1 MLPALASFT
10 DHLFEEDTELPTK
23 AWGAC
28 ATNTTQRLTLTFLDT
43 HETPHGSLLYLL
55 RHLILT
61 PPNFLS
67 YCCLPKCHCFCCI
80 TMGTA
85 AVPSVP
91 ILPPPITFSSPK
103 LAAKIFYVQPEIQS
117 LTTKLMLTFWCSPA
131 SQPIHFQLRRK

>member
-1 MLPALASFT
+1 MLFFFFLFTYFKLLESVIIQYILLSFAEW
-10 DHLFEEDTELPTK
+10 DAACLGFIHIHLIKEDIELPTK

-43 HETPHGSLLYLL
+43 HERTHGSLLYLQ

-67 YCCLPKCHCFCCI
+67 CCCLPKCHCFCCI

-85 AVPSVP
+85 VVPSVP
-91 ILPPPITFSSPK
+91 ILPPPITFLSPK
-103 LAAKIFYVQPEIQS
+103 FAAK
-117 LTTKLMLTFWCSPA
+117 TF
-131 SQPIHFQLRRK
+131 